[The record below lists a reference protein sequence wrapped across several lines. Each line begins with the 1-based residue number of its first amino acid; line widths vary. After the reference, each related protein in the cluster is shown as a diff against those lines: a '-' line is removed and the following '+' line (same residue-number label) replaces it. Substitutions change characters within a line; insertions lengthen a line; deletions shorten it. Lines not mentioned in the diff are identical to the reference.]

1 MFFHFVNL
9 YMEFSNEESRHLIN
23 VHAYS
28 LFDRS
33 SQSVIVPYIRDC
45 DFRGPKNDTFSGS
58 IG

>member
-1 MFFHFVNL
+1 
-9 YMEFSNEESRHLIN
+9 MEFSNEESRHLIN